1 MISCCKLWYD
11 NSILRQRQTGWG
23 GESIIVQEELS
34 QTEKL
39 PEFSNF
45 LHEKLVLQ
53 QHWEGG
59 AQAPWAHMPRF

>member
-1 MISCCKLWYD
+1 MITLFRHFHSETKA
-11 NSILRQRQTGWG
+11 NRMGG
-23 GESIIVQEELS
+23 GESIIVQEKLS
-34 QTEKL
+34 QTEKP

-59 AQAPWAHMPRF
+59 GAQAPSAHMPRF

>member
-1 MISCCKLWYD
+1 M
-11 NSILRQRQTGWG
+11 GG
-23 GESIIVQEELS
+23 GESIIVQEKLS
-34 QTEKL
+34 QTEKP

-59 AQAPWAHMPRF
+59 ARLICLGSELRYDTTVSGQVSSIFR